1 MKENKYDNEE
11 FFKKYAEMER
21 SKKGLSGAGEWHE
34 LRKLMPDLK
43 GKTVL
48 DLGCG
53 YGWHCKYAAENGAE
67 GVTGIDISHKMLAKA
82 KEINSDPVIEYRC
95 AAMEDLSFEEG
106 SFDAV
111 ISSLAFHY
119 VRDFGELVKNIRRW
133 LKRGG
138 DLVFSAEHPVFTA
151 YGSQD
156 WYYDEDGNILH
167 FPVDNYYYEGRR
179 EAIFLGEKV
188 TKYHRTVTTYINTL
202 IENGFE
208 IRSVVEPQPP
218 EEMMDIP
225 GMMDEMRRPMM
236 IIIAAV
242 NG

>member
-1 MKENKYDNEE
+1 M
-11 FFKKYAEMER
+11 R
-21 SKKGLSGAGEWHE
+21 
-34 LRKLMPDLK
+34 
-43 GKTVL
+43 
-48 DLGCG
+48 
-53 YGWHCKYAAENGAE
+53 
-67 GVTGIDISHKMLAKA
+67 
-82 KEINSDPVIEYRC
+82 
-95 AAMEDLSFEEG
+95 EDLSFEEG

-119 VRDFGELVKNIRRW
+119 VRDFSELVKNIRRW

-225 GMMDEMRRPMM
+225 GMRDEMRRPMM

>member
-1 MKENKYDNEE
+1 MKENKYDNEA

-34 LRKLMPDLK
+34 LRKLMPDLN

-53 YGWHCKYAAENGAE
+53 YGWHCKYAAENGAKS
-67 GVTGIDISHKMLAKA
+67 VTGIDISRKMLAKA
-82 KEINSDPVIEYRC
+82 EEINQDPVIEYRC
-95 AAMEDLSFEEG
+95 AAMEDLSFEED

-119 VRDFGELVKNIRRW
+119 VRDFGELVKNISQW
-133 LKRGG
+133 LKKGG

-167 FPVDNYYYEGRR
+167 FPVDNYYYEGQR
-179 EAIFLGEKV
+179 EAVFLGEKV
-188 TKYHRTVTTYINTL
+188 TKYHRTITTYINTL

-225 GMMDEMRRPMM
+225 GMRDEMRRPMM

-242 NG
+242 KR

>member
-21 SKKGLSGAGEWHE
+21 SKKGLSGAGEWHV

-82 KEINSDPVIEYRC
+82 KEINSDTVIEYRC

-133 LKRGG
+133 LKKGG

-179 EAIFLGEKV
+179 EAVFLGEKV

-225 GMMDEMRRPMM
+225 GMRDEMRRPMM

-242 NG
+242 KR

>member
-53 YGWHCKYAAENGAE
+53 YGWHCKYSAENGAE
-67 GVTGIDISHKMLAKA
+67 SVTGIDISHKMLAKA

-138 DLVFSAEHPVFTA
+138 DLVFSA
-151 YGSQD
+151 
-156 WYYDEDGNILH
+156 
-167 FPVDNYYYEGRR
+167 
-179 EAIFLGEKV
+179 
-188 TKYHRTVTTYINTL
+188 
-202 IENGFE
+202 
-208 IRSVVEPQPP
+208 
-218 EEMMDIP
+218 
-225 GMMDEMRRPMM
+225 
-236 IIIAAV
+236 
-242 NG
+242 

>member
-1 MKENKYDNEE
+1 
-11 FFKKYAEMER
+11 
-21 SKKGLSGAGEWHE
+21 
-34 LRKLMPDLK
+34 
-43 GKTVL
+43 
-48 DLGCG
+48 
-53 YGWHCKYAAENGAE
+53 
-67 GVTGIDISHKMLAKA
+67 MLAKA
-82 KEINSDPVIEYRC
+82 KEINSDTVIEYRC
-95 AAMEDLSFEEG
+95 AAMEDLSFEEN

-202 IENGFE
+202 IENGLE

-225 GMMDEMRRPMM
+225 GTRDEMRRPMM

-242 NG
+242 KR